1 MLGQTY
7 VFYPIL
13 YKKKVHFFIVPPFY
27 NKQIKIP
34 SYLTTVQGYLC
45 PMFTIV
51 DFEHLPPQQTKS

>member
-1 MLGQTY
+1 M
-7 VFYPIL
+7 FFIL
-13 YKKKVHFFIVPPFY
+13 SYIKKVHFFIVPPFY

-45 PMFTIV
+45 PMFTIM